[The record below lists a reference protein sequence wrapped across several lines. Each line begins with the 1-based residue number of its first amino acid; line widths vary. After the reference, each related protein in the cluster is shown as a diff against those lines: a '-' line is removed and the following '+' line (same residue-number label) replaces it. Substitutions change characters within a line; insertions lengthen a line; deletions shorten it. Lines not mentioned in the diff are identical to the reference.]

1 MRIHNNTKPKS
12 KSESTETADTTPR
25 NIYGETIRLDD
36 YAQSEKTTAHAQA
49 KPDDRPVA
57 QAPARPRN
65 SRGFGTPKPKQDAPE
80 APKAEP
86 ATPQVAK
93 AEPLK
98 SEPVKSEPAKSEP
111 AKDGRR
117 FGTPR
122 PKTNP
127 APAAKAEQAVPQ
139 PVKSEPAKDGRRFG
153 AGKPKS
159 EVVSS
164 TPVPA
169 ETTQTAKTEAPK
181 PGRRFGAGKP
191 KPTPDSVA
199 APLAA
204 PLATEGVNTQVKEQR
219 EPRRRRPS
227 PAPSTVNPA
236 KETASVEA
244 VAAPVKPAQRNDRRS
259 QSSNRSGPPRGM
271 SWNRQKPVVINY
283 TSSNSNDKDI
293 VRIMPLGGIE
303 EIGKNMTAIEYRD
316 EIVIIDCGL
325 KFPEDEML
333 GIDIV
338 IPDVTF
344 LKQNRQKIKGFFITH
359 GHEDHIGA
367 LPYILKELNVPVYAT
382 RLTLGLIEI
391 KLREHQIFDIVKLNI
406 VKPRDVIR
414 FGNVSVEFIKTNH
427 SIADACAIAVHTPAG
442 VIVHTGDFKIDLTPV
457 DGDVI
462 DLARFAELGRQ
473 GVLALMADSTNVER
487 PGYTHSESTIGAN
500 FEKIF
505 LNAKG
510 RIIVATFSSNI
521 HRIQQIAQ
529 AAIKLG
535 RKCVFNG
542 RSMENVVAVA
552 RELGYLH
559 IDDKHIVAVDD
570 MKRYRPDQLAIMTTG
585 SQGEPMAALSRM
597 AIGEHRKIQ
606 IQTGDMVILSSHP
619 IPGNEK
625 SVSHTIN
632 LLYKLG
638 AEVIYEAKE
647 DVHVSGHAQQEELK
661 LMQALVKPKYFIPV
675 HGEFRHLKVHSE
687 LAQKMGMDPKNI
699 MIPENGDIIELSQK
713 GIRKNGKVQT
723 GQILVDGLGVGD
735 VGSIVLRDR
744 KHLSEDGILTV
755 VVTVDSESGSVI
767 AGPDIISRGFV
778 YIKESE
784 KLLEEVRKIVKN
796 ILDDAEGKKLKNV
809 EYVKNQIK
817 DDLKNF
823 LWQRTKRQPMILPVI
838 MEI

>member
-1 MRIHNNTKPKS
+1 MRIHNKTKPKTDAAGS
-12 KSESTETADTTPR
+12 VDDTPR
-25 NIYGETIRLDD
+25 NIYGESIRLENREEKP
-36 YAQSEKTTAHAQA
+36 AAAPAVNEAEKTEQPKPRGGRRFGQGKPKTDAA
-49 KPDDRPVA
+49 KPA
-57 QAPARPRN
+57 
-65 SRGFGTPKPKQDAPE
+65 APE
-80 APKAEP
+80 APVSDAAPAEQKPSRRRGPSKPKPEVAAAIP
-86 ATPQVAK
+86 AAP
-93 AEPLK
+93 AEQAAQ
-98 SEPVKSEPAKSEP
+98 EPKRERQPRKRKPA
-111 AKDGRR
+111 
-117 FGTPR
+117 
-122 PKTNP
+122 NP
-127 APAAKAEQAVPQ
+127 APAANAAAAVPT
-139 PVKSEPAKDGRRFG
+139 VA
-153 AGKPKS
+153 
-159 EVVSS
+159 
-164 TPVPA
+164 A
-169 ETTQTAKTEAPK
+169 ET
-181 PGRRFGAGKP
+181 
-191 KPTPDSVA
+191 
-199 APLAA
+199 
-204 PLATEGVNTQVKEQR
+204 
-219 EPRRRRPS
+219 
-227 PAPSTVNPA
+227 
-236 KETASVEA
+236 
-244 VAAPVKPAQRNDRRS
+244 VKPAVAQESRPPRRDNRRS
-259 QSSNRSGPPRGM
+259 ESGGRQGNSRGM
-271 SWNRQKPVVINY
+271 SWNRQKPPVINY
-283 TSSNSNDKDI
+283 TTTNSNDKDI
-293 VRIMPLGGIE
+293 VRIMPLGGID

-338 IPDVTF
+338 IPDITF
-344 LKQNRQKIKGFFITH
+344 LKLNRHKVKGFFITH

-367 LPYILKELNVPVYAT
+367 LPYILKELNVPVYST
-382 RLTLGLIEI
+382 RLTLGLIEV
-391 KLREHQIFDIVKLNI
+391 KLREHNIFDIVKLNI

-427 SIADACAIAVHTPAG
+427 SIPDASAIAVHTPAG
-442 VIVHTGDFKIDLTPV
+442 IIVHTGDFKVDLTPV

-487 PGYTHSESTIGAN
+487 AGYTHSESTIGQN

-505 LNAKG
+505 LSAKG

-529 AAIKLG
+529 AAVKLG
-535 RKCVFNG
+535 KKCVFNG

-552 RELGYLH
+552 RELGYLDV
-559 IDDKHIVAVDD
+559 DDKNIVSVDD
-570 MKRYRPDQLAIMTTG
+570 IKRYREDQLVIMTTG

-597 AIGEHRKIQ
+597 AMGEHRKIQ
-606 IQTGDMVILSSHP
+606 IQPGDMVILSSHP

-625 SVSHTIN
+625 SVSRTIN
-632 LLYKLG
+632 LLYKMG

-647 DVHVSGHAQQEELK
+647 DVHVSGHACQEELK

-675 HGEFRHLKVHSE
+675 HGEYRHLKIHSE
-687 LAQKMGMDPKNI
+687 LAQKMGLDSQHV
-699 MIPENGDIIELSQK
+699 MIPENGDIIELSSK
-713 GIRKNGKVQT
+713 GIRKNGKVQS

-755 VVTVDSESGSVI
+755 VITVDSESGSVI

-784 KLLEEVRKIVKN
+784 KLLEDVRKIVKD
-796 ILDDAEGKKLKNV
+796 ILTDAEGKKMKNT

-823 LWQRTKRQPMILPVI
+823 LWQRTMRKPMILPVI